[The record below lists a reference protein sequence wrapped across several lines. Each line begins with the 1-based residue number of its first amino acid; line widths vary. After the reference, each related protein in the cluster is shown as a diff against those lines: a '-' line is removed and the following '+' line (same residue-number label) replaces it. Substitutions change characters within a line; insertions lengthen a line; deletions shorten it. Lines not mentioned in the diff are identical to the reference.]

1 MITLSPVSDRERISE
16 IWKENNLPLF
26 DDCGCIEVQGGS
38 EVLGYSLYRLTPD
51 AITVC
56 KIVTDDRTL
65 TDGILRSTLH
75 LAAERNITNAFYSGD
90 DTEHICKMLGFI
102 KDENEKT
109 LNINKLFESCRCGTH
124 KA

>member
-1 MITLSPVSDRERISE
+1 MITLFPISDRERISAL
-16 IWKENNLPLF
+16 WKENNLPLF
-26 DDCGCIEVQGGS
+26 DDCGCLEVQCDS
-38 EVLGYSLYRLTPD
+38 ETLGYSLYRLSSD

-90 DTEHICKMLGFI
+90 DIERICKLLGFI
-102 KDENEKT
+102 KDESEKT
-109 LNINKLFESCRCGTH
+109 LNINKLFESCRCGTQN
-124 KA
+124 A